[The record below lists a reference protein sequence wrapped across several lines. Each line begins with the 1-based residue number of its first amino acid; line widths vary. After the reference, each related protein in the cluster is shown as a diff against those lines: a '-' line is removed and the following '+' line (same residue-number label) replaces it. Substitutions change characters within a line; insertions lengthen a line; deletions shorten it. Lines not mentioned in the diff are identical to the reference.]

1 VTNETIGSSVDGR
14 TDAVTDLLPD
24 ASMART
30 FFLEVR
36 RELERSPVAK
46 PGLDWNPTSLIRVC
60 IVVQQQ
66 FQQFQFPFTE
76 IFRKVCITVLIRLE
90 HE

>member
-24 ASMART
+24 GSMTRA

-46 PGLDWNPTSLIRVC
+46 PGLDWNPASLIRVG
-60 IVVQQQ
+60 IVVKQQL
-66 FQQFQFPFTE
+66 QQFQFPFTE
-76 IFRKVCITVLIRLE
+76 MFRKFCINVLIRLG